1 MGLGSGVIYAVVVL
15 LLRALRND
23 SSAWLIALN
32 LLGSALTIGLLIWA
46 TSGSTLFMSWMLA
59 PSARQLVTLLLLG
72 AIQMAMPY
80 WLFARGLRVVSSQEA
95 AMITL
100 IEPLLNPL
108 WAYWLTPAK
117 DTPTGSMISGG
128 LLILAGLIWRYRP
141 GLGNV
146 SQPVDREGQGRAA
159 VGKHSAP

>member
-1 MGLGSGVIYAVVVL
+1 
-15 LLRALRND
+15 
-23 SSAWLIALN
+23 
-32 LLGSALTIGLLIWA
+32 
-46 TSGSTLFMSWMLA
+46 
-59 PSARQLVTLLLLG
+59 
-72 AIQMAMPY
+72 
-80 WLFARGLRVVSSQEA
+80 
-95 AMITL
+95 L